1 MSDAMAAQVLAGLMF
16 FGFIYYVMYIPLRNK
31 KLGVE
36 TPHLLYRIQRDLT
49 ALGAKIKAA
58 FNLFKK

>member
-1 MSDAMAAQVLAGLMF
+1 MSDAMAAQVLSGLIF
-16 FGFIYYVMYIPLRNK
+16 FGFVYYVMYIPLRNK

-36 TPHLLYRIQRDLT
+36 TPRLIDRVKRDLK
-49 ALGAKIKAA
+49 ALGAKFKAA

>member
-1 MSDAMAAQVLAGLMF
+1 MSDAMAAQVLSGLIF
-16 FGFIYYVMYIPLRNK
+16 FGFVYYVMYIPLRNK

-36 TPHLLYRIQRDLT
+36 TPKLVERVKRDLI

>member
-1 MSDAMAAQVLAGLMF
+1 MSDAMAAQVLSGLIF
-16 FGFIYYVMYIPLRNK
+16 FFFVYYVMYIPLRNK

-36 TPHLLYRIQRDLT
+36 TPHLFYRIKRDLK
-49 ALGAKIKAA
+49 ALGEKIKAA

>member
-16 FGFIYYVMYIPLRNK
+16 FGFVYYVMYIPLRNK
-31 KLGVE
+31 K
-36 TPHLLYRIQRDLT
+36 HLLYRVKRDII

-58 FNLFKK
+58 FSLFKK

>member
-16 FGFIYYVMYIPLRNK
+16 FGFVYYVMYIPLRNK

-36 TPHLLYRIQRDLT
+36 TPHLLYRVKRDLI

>member
-1 MSDAMAAQVLAGLMF
+1 MSDAMAAQVLSGLIF
-16 FGFIYYVMYIPLRNK
+16 FGFVYYVMYIPLRNK

-36 TPHLLYRIQRDLT
+36 TPRLIDRVKRDLK

>member
-1 MSDAMAAQVLAGLMF
+1 MSDAMAAQVLSGLIF
-16 FGFIYYVMYIPLRNK
+16 FGFVYYVMYIPLRNK
-31 KLGVE
+31 KLGIE
-36 TPHLLYRIQRDLT
+36 TPHLFYRIKRDLI